1 MRMCVGVVSVFDMC
15 KCMCVNVYVYMWSV
29 MRKRLAAQGDD
40 GCSGDFNNAVE
51 YP

>member
-1 MRMCVGVVSVFDMC
+1 MCVGVYVC
-15 KCMCVNVYVYMWSV
+15 KTWMGGRGCVNVYVYMWSV